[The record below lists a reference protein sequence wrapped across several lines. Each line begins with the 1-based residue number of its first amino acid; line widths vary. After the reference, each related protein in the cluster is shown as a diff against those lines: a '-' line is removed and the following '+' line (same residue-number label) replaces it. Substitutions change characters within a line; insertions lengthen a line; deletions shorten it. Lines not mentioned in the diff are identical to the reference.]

1 MYDRDRLL
9 DSTDLP
15 ALADELLGHRT
26 GSDRSPTWPCPNP
39 NHAQTGATPPV
50 TVFTGR
56 NGFQRWHCHGCGDG
70 GTAIDLVIAVDRCNV
85 KDALETLARRAGQ
98 AGDARAP
105 CRARHRPTRPPPPPD
120 RVTDADGLARYVDEC
135 AERLWTPAGEPVLRW
150 LTENRGL
157 PPDVLRI
164 NRIGA
169 DPGARAQARPDGMPS
184 AGRAAVL
191 PVLRDGEPVFAQL
204 RTITPGRLRYVNA
217 STDLAPNPRI
227 GIYEPA
233 EQRADCIIVAEGVLD
248 ALSSAAAGYR
258 SAAVLGAAI
267 PRPERLA
274 ADRVAE
280 TLAAPDAHLVLAFDA
295 DEAGQRG
302 ADQLR
307 ELLAARTRVPTTT
320 LRLPPTANDLND
332 WMRSSPDWPLD
343 LHDFVRLALE
353 TQTPSR
359 ALTR

>member
-26 GSDRSPTWPCPNP
+26 GSERSPTWPCPNP

-98 AGDARAP
+98 AGDDRAP
-105 CRARHRPTRPPPPPD
+105 CRARQRSTRPPPPPD
-120 RVTDADGLARYVDEC
+120 RVTDPDGLAHYIDEC
-135 AERLWTPAGEPVLRW
+135 AKRLWTPVGEPVLRW
-150 LTENRGL
+150 LTETRGL
-157 PPDVLRI
+157 SPDVLRV
-164 NRIGA
+164 NRVGA
-169 DPGARAQARPDGMPS
+169 DAGARAQARPDGMPS

-191 PVLRDGEPVFAQL
+191 PILRDGEPVFAQI
-204 RTITPGRLRYVNA
+204 RAITPGRLRYLNA

-233 EQRADCIIVAEGVLD
+233 EQGADCIIVAEGVLD
-248 ALSSAAAGYR
+248 ALSAATAGYR
-258 SAAVLGAAI
+258 SAAVLGALI
-267 PRPERLA
+267 PRPELLA
-274 ADRVAE
+274 ADRMAE
-280 TLAAPDAHLVLAFDA
+280 TLAAPDAHLVLAFDS

-307 ELLAARTRVPTTT
+307 QLLAARTRVPTTR
-320 LRLPPTANDLND
+320 LSLPPTANDLND
-332 WMRSSPDWPLD
+332 WMRNSPDWPLD
-343 LHDFVRLALE
+343 LHDSVRLALE